1 MRARGGLAPHGAARV
16 QLTLF
21 GYLLLPVCA
30 AAILQPGWQLQLVL
44 LASAFGAASPLVLG
58 GLGLPPGVIPA
69 CLFLAYVALQFLLGA
84 RFPAAGR
91 AWRTLEPLLLA
102 ALYAL
107 VTAVLV
113 PRLMAGSFTVWP
125 QKPTPPYD
133 LPVPIQPSLS
143 NITQGFYLLLDT
155 AVLAGVALHLGRS
168 RLDPLRVL
176 HAYLACG
183 YLVVAICAWQL
194 ASKLTELWY
203 PEAVL
208 YSNPGWAILPGQMV
222 GTVPRI
228 NGPFSEPA
236 ALAFYLSGI
245 VFCCAWLVL
254 RGHRSRAA
262 LGLLP
267 LAILALVLST
277 STTGFVALGVG
288 GGWLVAYGLSRAP
301 RAVARRIFLVAVP
314 VAAAGVAAGLFASTM
329 SDRIEDAVAVVTR
342 QSLAKADSDS
352 FATRTGLD
360 LDSLAVLWPTYG
372 FGAGWG
378 SVRASSLG
386 PGLLANLGV
395 FGAALLAWFAVRVAR
410 QVGRARR
417 LAADAGQLKVLDG
430 LSAAVAGH
438 LVAAFISAPAL
449 NAPDFYVLLGTLI
462 ACAARAEEEGRR
474 MAAARLARR
483 PAA

>member
-1 MRARGGLAPHGAARV
+1 M

-21 GYLLLPVCA
+21 GYVLLPICL

-44 LASAFGAASPLVLG
+44 LASAFGAASPLVIG

-91 AWRTLEPLLLA
+91 AWRTLEPFLLA
-102 ALYAL
+102 AAYAL
-107 VTAVLV
+107 VTALLV
-113 PRLMAGSFTVWP
+113 PRLLAGSFTVWP
-125 QKPTPPYD
+125 QKPAPPYD
-133 LPVPIQPSLS
+133 LPVPLAPSMS
-143 NITQGFYLLLDT
+143 NVTQTFYLLLDT

-183 YLVVAICAWQL
+183 YVVVAICAWQL
-194 ASKLTELWY
+194 AGKLTGLWF
-203 PEAVL
+203 PEPFL
-208 YSNPGWAILPGQMV
+208 YSNPGWAILPGQTV

-236 ALAFYLSGI
+236 ALAFYLSGL

-267 LAILALVLST
+267 LAVLALVAST
-277 STTGFVALGVG
+277 STTGFVAMGLGG
-288 GGWLVAYGLSRAP
+288 TGLIAYGLTRAP
-301 RAVARRIFLVAVP
+301 RAVALRIFLVAVP
-314 VAAAGVAAGLFASTM
+314 VAAGAVAAGLFVSSMSTQ
-329 SDRIEDAVAVVTR
+329 IEESIAVVTR
-342 QSLAKADSDS
+342 QSLRKADSES
-352 FATRTGLD
+352 FINRTSLD

-378 SVRASSLG
+378 SVRASSLA

-395 FGAALLAWFAVRVAR
+395 FGAALVAWFAVRVAR

-430 LSAAVAGH
+430 LSAGVAGH
-438 LVAAFISAPAL
+438 LTAAFISAPAL

-462 ACAARAEEEGRR
+462 ACAARAEEDARR
-474 MAAARLARR
+474 RAAERAARQE
-483 PAA
+483 AA

>member
-1 MRARGGLAPHGAARV
+1 M

-21 GYLLLPVCA
+21 GYVLLPFCA

-44 LASAFGAASPLVLG
+44 LASAFGAASPLVIG

-84 RFPAAGR
+84 RFPASGR
-91 AWRTLEPLLLA
+91 AWRTLEPFLLA
-102 ALYAL
+102 AAYGL
-107 VTAVLV
+107 VSAVLV

-125 QKPTPPYD
+125 QKLAPPYD
-133 LPVPIQPSLS
+133 LPVPLAPSMS
-143 NITQGFYLLLDT
+143 NVTQTFYLLIDT

-168 RLDPLRVL
+168 HLDPLRVL
-176 HAYLACG
+176 RAYLACG
-183 YLVVAICAWQL
+183 YVVVAICGWQL
-194 ASKLTELWY
+194 ASKLTGLWF
-203 PEAVL
+203 PEAFL
-208 YSNPGWAILPGQMV
+208 YSNPGWAILPGQTV

-236 ALAFYLSGI
+236 ALAFYLSGL

-262 LGLLP
+262 MVLLP
-267 LAILALVLST
+267 LAMLALVLST

-288 GGWLVAYGLSRAP
+288 GVGLVIYGMTRAP
-301 RAVARRIFLVAVP
+301 RAVALRIFLVAVP
-314 VAAAGVAAGLFASTM
+314 VAAAGVAAGMFVSTM
-329 SDRIEDAVAVVTR
+329 SAQIEDSIAVVTR
-342 QSLAKADSDS
+342 QSLRKADSES
-352 FATRTGLD
+352 FTSRTTLD

-372 FGAGWG
+372 LGAGWG
-378 SVRASSLG
+378 SVRASSLA

-395 FGAALLAWFAVRVAR
+395 FGTALLAWFALRVVR

-417 LAADAGQLKVLDG
+417 MAGSVGQLKVLDG
-430 LSAAVAGH
+430 LSAGVVGH
-438 LVAAFISAPAL
+438 LTAAFISAPAV

-462 ACAARAEEEGRR
+462 ACAARAEADGRR
-474 MAAARLARR
+474 RAAELAARRAAAA
-483 PAA
+483 

>member
-1 MRARGGLAPHGAARV
+1 M

-21 GYLLLPVCA
+21 GYFLLPICA

-44 LASAFGAASPLVLG
+44 LASAFGAASPLVIG

-84 RFPAAGR
+84 RFPASGR
-91 AWRTLEPLLLA
+91 AWRTLEPFLLA

-113 PRLMAGSFTVWP
+113 PRLLAGSFTVWP
-125 QKPTPPYD
+125 QKLTPPFD
-133 LPVPIQPSLS
+133 LPVPIQPSMS
-143 NITQGFYLLLDT
+143 NVTQTFYLLIDT

-168 RLDPLRVL
+168 HLDPLRVL

-194 ASKLTELWY
+194 ASKLTGIWY
-203 PEAVL
+203 PEAFL

-236 ALAFYLSGI
+236 ALAFYLSGL

-262 LGLLP
+262 MGLLP
-267 LAILALVLST
+267 LALLALVFST
-277 STTGFVALGVG
+277 STTGFVALGIG
-288 GGWLVAYGLSRAP
+288 GAGLVAYGLTRAP
-301 RAVARRIFLVAVP
+301 RRVAMRIFLVAVP
-314 VAAAGVAAGLFASTM
+314 LAAAGVAAGLFVSSM
-329 SDRIEDAVAVVTR
+329 SSQIEDSIAVVTR
-342 QSLAKADSDS
+342 QSLRKADSDS
-352 FATRTGLD
+352 FINRTGLD

-378 SVRASSLG
+378 SVRASSLA

-395 FGAALLAWFAVRVAR
+395 FGTALLAWFAVRLVR

-417 LAADAGQLKVLDG
+417 LASSAGQLKVLDG
-430 LSAAVAGH
+430 LSAGVVGH
-438 LVAAFISAPAL
+438 LTAAFISAPAL

-462 ACAARAEEEGRR
+462 ACAARAEEDGRR
-474 MAAARLARR
+474 RAAAVLARQ
-483 PAA
+483 AAS

>member
-1 MRARGGLAPHGAARV
+1 V

-21 GYLLLPVCA
+21 GYLLLPICA

-44 LASAFGAASPLVLG
+44 LASAFGASSPLVIG

-91 AWRTLEPLLLA
+91 AWRTLEPFMLA
-102 ALYAL
+102 AAYAL

-113 PRLMAGSFTVWP
+113 PRLLAGSVFVWP
-125 QKPTPPYD
+125 QKPAPPYD
-133 LPVPIQPSLS
+133 LPVPLLPSMS
-143 NITQGFYLLLDT
+143 NVTQTFYLLLDS

-168 RLDPLRVL
+168 RIDPLRVL

-183 YLVVAICAWQL
+183 YVVVAICAWQL
-194 ASKLTELWY
+194 ASKLTGMWY

-208 YSNPGWAILPGQMV
+208 YSNPGWAILTGQTV

-245 VFCCAWLVL
+245 VFCCAWLLL

-262 LGLLP
+262 LLLLP
-267 LAILALVLST
+267 LAMLALVFST
-277 STTGFVALGVG
+277 STTGFVAMGLGG
-288 GGWLVAYGLSRAP
+288 AALVAYGLTRAP
-301 RAVARRIFLVAVP
+301 RAVALRIFLVAVP
-314 VAAAGVAAGLFASTM
+314 VAAAGVAAGLFVSSMSTQ
-329 SDRIEDAVAVVTR
+329 IEESIAVVTR
-342 QSLAKADSDS
+342 QSLRKADSDS
-352 FATRTGLD
+352 FTNRTSLD

-378 SVRASSLG
+378 SVRASSLA

-395 FGAALLAWFAVRVAR
+395 FGAALVAWFAVRVVR

-417 LAADAGQLKVLDG
+417 LAGSAAQLKVLDG
-430 LSAAVAGH
+430 LSAGVAGH
-438 LVAAFISAPAL
+438 LTAAFISAPAL
-449 NAPDFYVLLGTLI
+449 NAPDFYVLLGALI
-462 ACAARAEEEGRR
+462 ACAARAEAEARQR
-474 MAAARLARR
+474 AAERLARR
-483 PAA
+483 AAAA

>member
-1 MRARGGLAPHGAARV
+1 M

-21 GYLLLPVCA
+21 GYFLLPICA

-44 LASAFGAASPLVLG
+44 LASAFGAASPVALG

-84 RFPAAGR
+84 RFPASGR
-91 AWRTLEPLLLA
+91 AWRTLEPFLLA

-113 PRLMAGSFTVWP
+113 PRLLAGSFTVWP
-125 QKPTPPYD
+125 QKLTPPFD
-133 LPVPIQPSLS
+133 LPVPIYPSMS
-143 NITQGFYLLLDT
+143 NVTQTFYLLIDT

-168 RLDPLRVL
+168 HLDLLRVL

-194 ASKLTELWY
+194 ASKLTGIWY
-203 PEAVL
+203 PEAFL

-236 ALAFYLSGI
+236 ALAFYLSGL

-267 LAILALVLST
+267 LALLALVFST

-288 GGWLVAYGLSRAP
+288 GAGLIVYGLTRAP
-301 RAVARRIFLVAVP
+301 RRVAMRIFLMAVP
-314 VAAAGVAAGLFASTM
+314 LAAAGVAAGLFVSSM
-329 SDRIEDAVAVVTR
+329 SSQIEDSIAVVTR
-342 QSLAKADSDS
+342 QSLRKADSDS
-352 FATRTGLD
+352 FINRTGLD

-395 FGAALLAWFAVRVAR
+395 FGAALLAWFAVRLVR

-417 LAADAGQLKVLDG
+417 LASSAGQLKVLDG
-430 LSAAVAGH
+430 LSAGVVGH
-438 LVAAFISAPAL
+438 LTAAFISAPAL

-462 ACAARAEEEGRR
+462 ACAARAEEDGRR
-474 MAAARLARR
+474 RAAAVLARR
-483 PAA
+483 AAS